1 MSRNPT
7 KTGILKGQKQ
17 ENWVFADVRIGV
29 EIRTK
34 PAKFPGGTFQARK
47 IAGIKY

>member
-7 KTGILKGQKQ
+7 NTGILTGQKQ
-17 ENWVFADVRIGV
+17 ENWFFADVRIGV

-34 PAKFPGGTFQARK
+34 PAEFPGGTFQVRK
-47 IAGIKY
+47 KVGIKY